1 MHMTKIK
8 RTTVLTA
15 VLVAGSFV
23 STGCG
28 DVLKVTNPGL
38 IADAALDDASVFA
51 ALVTG
56 ISADYSV
63 ALNLSR
69 EIAEMT
75 DDQENSSFQILQ
87 WHLGHFE
94 PDLVN
99 PWWRQMHTARW
110 VAEDGIR
117 RMKGGMAA
125 ADFAKSPLVARAQLF
140 AGLSNRLLGEN
151 VCYAVFDG
159 GKAEPR
165 TEHFKR
171 AEQEFTAAMATAQAA
186 GASAASLYTAA
197 LGGRASVKAWQG
209 NWDGAVADA
218 ALVPVGF
225 SYQALYGDNT
235 ARENNSYWQG
245 SFGNWYLSMDKTSWI
260 TVGVDLEKT
269 PRTGDPRI
277 PYKAVRNAS
286 GNIIITR
293 SGIHKAIAQM
303 KYPDLG
309 SDKNVVAGTEMLVLR
324 AEAALRKKD
333 IAGMTTLLNANRA
346 YYGMTPLAVP
356 ATEAGAWDT
365 LAYERGATLWL
376 EGRRFWDL
384 SRWYEEGHAFVV
396 NVQGDAKETMAKRDR
411 CIPIALAEMESNPS
425 LKGFKGL

>member
-1 MHMTKIK
+1 MMKIE
-8 RTTVLTA
+8 RTSLLTA
-15 VLVAGSFV
+15 ALVAVSLV

-28 DVLKVTNPGL
+28 DALRVSNPGL
-38 IADAALDDASVFA
+38 IADASLDDAAVFG

-56 ISADYSV
+56 ISGDYSV
-63 ALNLSR
+63 ALNISR

-99 PWWRQMHTARW
+99 PWWRNMQTARW

-117 RMKGGMAA
+117 RMKDGMAP
-125 ADFAKSPLVARAQLF
+125 ADFAKSALVARAQLF
-140 AGLSNRLLGEN
+140 AGLANRLLGEN
-151 VCYAVFDG
+151 VCYAVIDG
-159 GKAEPR
+159 GKAQPR
-165 TEHFKR
+165 AEHFKR
-171 AEQEFTAAMATAQAA
+171 AEAHFTAAMATAQAA

-209 NWDGAVADA
+209 NWDGAVQDA
-218 ALVPVGF
+218 AQVPTSFV
-225 SYQALYGDNT
+225 YQALYGDNT

-260 TVGVDLEKT
+260 KVGMDLEKT

-277 PYKAVRNAS
+277 PYKAVRDPS
-286 GNIIITR
+286 GGIITTR

-333 IAGMTTLLNANRA
+333 IAGMTALLNANRA
-346 YYGMTPLAVP
+346 YYGMTPVAVP
-356 ATEAGAWDT
+356 ATEADAWDMMS
-365 LAYERGATLWL
+365 YERAATLWL
-376 EGRRFWDL
+376 EGRRYWDL
-384 SRWYEEGHAFVV
+384 TRWYAEGHAFVV
-396 NVQGDAKETMAKRDR
+396 NVQGDAMESMAKRDR
-411 CIPIALAEMESNPS
+411 CMPIALAEMESNPN
-425 LKGFKGL
+425 LKGFTGL